1 MENLEPIAVGA
12 SNIRVKDVPNGEH
25 GLNSTWVIWYHN
37 PSDNNWDTSS
47 YVKLYEIET
56 LEDFFRFQNSW
67 KNTLPRLNLSM
78 MFMMKKLDNF
88 DEYIYPMW
96 EDKNNQPGGCWSFK
110 VNSENINDVWIKLCF
125 YILSEN
131 TGVSQEVND
140 TINGISFS
148 PKRGFCIVKI
158 WNSTTDIQ
166 DTSEL
171 NKGLDTFM
179 SLSECLYKSHIDSI
193 DRDQK
198 KKKKIEDFRNNID
211 RNEKRR
217 MNKIRYGNNKNERNN
232 HYDYNENNRFPRSNT
247 SSGPLGR
254 QARGPRREP
263 KRGFNRGNGG
273 GGNPKD
279 GNNGFD
285 IKNRFNTES
294 KFVWGKKVS

>member
-1 MENLEPIAVGA
+1 
-12 SNIRVKDVPNGEH
+12 
-25 GLNSTWVIWYHN
+25 
-37 PSDNNWDTSS
+37 
-47 YVKLYEIET
+47 
-56 LEDFFRFQNSW
+56 
-67 KNTLPRLNLSM
+67 
-78 MFMMKKLDNF
+78 MMKKLDNF

-148 PKRGFCIVKI
+148 PKRGFCIVRI

-211 RNEKRR
+211 QYEKRR

-263 KRGFNRGNGG
+263 KEDLIAEMEVEEIQKMEIMDLILKIDLIQNLNLFG
-273 GGNPKD
+273 
-279 GNNGFD
+279 
-285 IKNRFNTES
+285 E
-294 KFVWGKKVS
+294 KVS